1 MHLMLCVYD
10 YITETVTIC
19 KLKLLGINN
28 SLKPC
33 SQYSLLDSLFD
44 ETYARLVWVGVFQ
57 DWCGLPF

>member
-1 MHLMLCVYD
+1 MNFELEYEIV
-10 YITETVTIC
+10 
-19 KLKLLGINN
+19 INY
-28 SLKPC
+28 SIKPC

>member
-44 ETYARLVWVGVFQ
+44 ETYAITMVSTEVNIST
-57 DWCGLPF
+57 